1 MSKQKYPQ
9 SASRSDNSLGGA
21 SRSTVRKS
29 YSHAKADA
37 RKERKRMEAEDRQ
50 ADYDALSTTA
60 KLASIPVG
68 GGNRQRKR
76 LEALLALE
84 KAPKPKPAP
93 LTPAQKD
100 AKLVENVQAAVAAA
114 PKGGT
119 GKKNKK

>member
-9 SASRSDNSLGGA
+9 TASRGDNSLGGA

-37 RKERKRMEAEDRQ
+37 RKERKRMQAEDRQ
-50 ADYDALSTTA
+50 AEYDALSTKA

-84 KAPKPKPAP
+84 KAPQAKPAP
-93 LTPAQKD
+93 LTQGEKD
-100 AKLVENVQAAVAAA
+100 AKLVANVQAAVKTA

-119 GKKNKK
+119 GKKK